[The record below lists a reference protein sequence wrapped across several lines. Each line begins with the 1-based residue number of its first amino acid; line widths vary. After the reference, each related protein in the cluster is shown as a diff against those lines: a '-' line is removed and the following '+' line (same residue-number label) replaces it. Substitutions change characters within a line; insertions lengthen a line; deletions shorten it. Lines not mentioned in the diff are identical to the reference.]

1 MFAGGNRDHGASNNR
16 KGRPIHNLRTGRREL
31 EVNPSHRRRPGYL
44 TNSGQQFTPKGRKTL
59 GGPKPWGF
67 SSEWLTAATWSPP
80 TDQAAGGGSGLLS
93 RRDWCRKSLADELHF
108 GLDGGG
114 VGLDPSVERPQLGQ

>member
-31 EVNPSHRRRPGYL
+31 EVNPSHRGRPGYP

-59 GGPKPWGF
+59 GGPKPWGLLF
-67 SSEWLTAATWSPP
+67 RMADGG
-80 TDQAAGGGSGLLS
+80 DQADPGHRRRIKPRAADQGS
-93 RRDWCRKSLADELHF
+93 
-108 GLDGGG
+108 
-114 VGLDPSVERPQLGQ
+114 